1 MKEICGL
8 LLAGGNGTR
17 LSPLTNVVNK
27 HFLPIY
33 DKPMI
38 YYSISTLM
46 LAGIRDIALISRPQ
60 DQKNFHSLFGD
71 GSDLG
76 LNIEYIIQPEPRGIP
91 QAYILAE
98 KFINSRNIVMTLG
111 DNLFIGQG
119 LGKSLQLQKHIK
131 GIKVFAFPVSNPQ
144 DYGVVEIDHK
154 TGKVV
159 SIEEKPSNPKSK
171 YAIPGLYFSD
181 ASVIELSKNLQ
192 PSKRDELEMVDL
204 IKKYLDRGELEVEY
218 FRRGIGWL
226 DTGSVESLYSA
237 NDFIALM
244 QKRLG
249 LRFGCPEE
257 IAFRLGWIS
266 THQLQKNINKIG
278 STEYR
283 NYLETIMLEE
293 IAN

>member
-1 MKEICGL
+1 MKEVCGL

-17 LSPLTNVVNK
+17 LNPLTNVVNK

-60 DQKNFHSLFGD
+60 DQTNFHRLFGD

-76 LNIEYIIQPEPRGIP
+76 LKIKYIVQPEPHGIP

-98 KFINSRNIVMTLG
+98 KFIDSRDIVMTLG

-119 LGKSLQLQKHIK
+119 LGESLKPQKEIK
-131 GIKVFAFPVSNPQ
+131 GIKIFAFPVNNPQ
-144 DYGVVEIDHK
+144 DYGVIEVDNK
-154 TGKVV
+154 TGKVK
-159 SIEEKPSNPKSK
+159 SIEEKPTKPKSK

-181 ASVIELSKNLQ
+181 SSVIELSKNLK
-192 PSKRDELEMVDL
+192 PSNRNELEMVDL
-204 IKKYLDRGELEVEY
+204 IKNYLERDELEVEC

-226 DTGSVESLYSA
+226 DTGSVDSLYAA
-237 NDFIALM
+237 NDFVALM

-257 IAFRLGWIS
+257 ISFRLGWINGQ
-266 THQLQKNINKIG
+266 QLEKNINKIG
-278 STEYR
+278 LTDYR
-283 NYLETIMLEE
+283 KYLEIIMSEE
-293 IAN
+293 IKN

>member
-1 MKEICGL
+1 MNQICGL

-46 LAGIRDIALISRPQ
+46 LAEIRDIALISRPQ
-60 DQKNFHSLFGD
+60 DQANFHRLFGD

-76 LNIEYIIQPEPRGIP
+76 LNIEYIVQPEPKGIP
-91 QAYILAE
+91 QAYTLAE
-98 KFINSRNIVMTLG
+98 KFIGNRNVVMTLG

-119 LGKSLQLQKHIK
+119 LEEILKPKKKIK
-131 GIKVFAFPVSNPQ
+131 GIRIFAFPVNNPH
-144 DYGVVEIDHK
+144 DYGVIEFDQK
-154 TGKVV
+154 TGQVI
-159 SIEEKPSNPKSK
+159 SIEEKPTKPKSR

-181 ASVIELSKNLQ
+181 SSIIEFSKNLNL
-192 PSKRDELEMVDL
+192 SNRNELEMVDL
-204 IKKYLDRGELEVEY
+204 IKNYLDLEILEVEY
-218 FRRGIGWL
+218 FKRGIGWL
-226 DTGSVESLYSA
+226 DTGSIESLYAA
-237 NDFIALM
+237 NDFVALM

-249 LRFGCPEE
+249 MRFGCPEE

-266 THQLQKNINKIG
+266 VEQLYKNINKIG
-278 STEYR
+278 STDYR
-283 NYLETIMLEE
+283 RYLESIISEE
-293 IAN
+293 RKD

>member
-1 MKEICGL
+1 MKEVCGL

-46 LAGIRDIALISRPQ
+46 LTGIRDIALISRPQ

-76 LNIEYIIQPEPRGIP
+76 LNIRYIVQPEPQGIP

-98 KFINSRNIVMTLG
+98 KFIDSRNVVLTLG

-119 LGKSLQLQKHIK
+119 LGESLKLQKQIK
-131 GIKVFAFPVSNPQ
+131 GIKIFAFPVNNPH

-154 TGKVV
+154 TGKVK
-159 SIEEKPSNPKSK
+159 SIEEKPTEPKSK

-181 ASVIELSKNLQ
+181 SSVIELAKDLK
-192 PSKRDELEMVDL
+192 PSNRNELEMVDL
-204 IKKYLDRGELEVEY
+204 IKNYLERDELEVQY

-226 DTGSVESLYSA
+226 DTGSVESLYAA
-237 NDFIALM
+237 NDFVALM

-257 IAFRLGWIS
+257 IAFRLGWINAQ
-266 THQLQKNINKIG
+266 QLQKNINKIG
-278 STEYR
+278 STDYR
-283 NYLETIMLEE
+283 RYLETIMSEE
-293 IAN
+293 ITN